1 MGRYV
6 KRRRLPI
13 EADMGEWAAKVGR
26 STRVLLGLERGE
38 SQGLNT
44 VALVASAL
52 GVDAEVLFDILSSG
66 SVGTDQQ
73 GAGYV
78 AAPGVSAEQ
87 GVSNAELLAEIRR
100 MRVDV
105 EQIKR
110 QIGGS

>member
-1 MGRYV
+1 MKYSPENWRTLGRYV

-52 GVDAEVLFDILSSG
+52 GVDAEVLFDILT
-66 SVGTDQQ
+66 VGLYLTERTRFQ
-73 GAGYV
+73 
-78 AAPGVSAEQ
+78 P
-87 GVSNAELLAEIRR
+87 
-100 MRVDV
+100 
-105 EQIKR
+105 
-110 QIGGS
+110 